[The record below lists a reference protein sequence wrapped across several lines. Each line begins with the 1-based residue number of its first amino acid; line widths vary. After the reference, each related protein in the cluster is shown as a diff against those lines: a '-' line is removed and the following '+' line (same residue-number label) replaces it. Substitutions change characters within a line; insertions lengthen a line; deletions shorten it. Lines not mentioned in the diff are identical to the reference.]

1 MTFRP
6 KFITFDCHGT
16 MILFDMAGAARDHYS
31 AMMTPAQM
39 DTFIADFSAYR
50 LDEVLGAWK
59 PYAEIVHNALE
70 RTCKRNS
77 IAFDAAVA
85 EDIYNRVP
93 TWGPHADV
101 PAGLAK
107 IAPEIPLVALTNSM
121 NAQIPHNIA
130 KLGAPI
136 AHVFTAESAGAYK
149 PQMKAFEY
157 MLDQLGCGPEDI
169 LHVSSSFR
177 YDLMTAHDM
186 GIKNKV
192 WVNRGH
198 EPANPYYG
206 YTEIKDVSEL
216 PAVAGL

>member
-31 AMMTPAQM
+31 AMLTPAQM

-70 RTCKRNS
+70 RTCKRNG
-77 IAFDAAVA
+77 IAFDPAVA

-198 EPANPYYG
+198 EPANSYYG
-206 YTEIKDVSEL
+206 YTEIKDISEL
-216 PAVAGL
+216 PAVVGL

>member
-16 MILFDMAGAARDHYS
+16 MILFDMAGAARHHY
-31 AMMTPAQM
+31 AAELAPAQM
-39 DTFIADFSAYR
+39 EIFIRDFAAYR

-59 PYAEIVHNALE
+59 PYAEVVYNALE
-70 RTCKRNS
+70 RTCKRNGV
-77 IAFDAAVA
+77 AFDPAVA
-85 EDIYNRVP
+85 ADIYDRVP

-107 IAPEIPLVALTNSM
+107 IAGKIPLVALTNSM

-149 PQMKAFEY
+149 PQM
-157 MLDQLGCGPEDI
+157 
-169 LHVSSSFR
+169 
-177 YDLMTAHDM
+177 
-186 GIKNKV
+186 
-192 WVNRGH
+192 
-198 EPANPYYG
+198 
-206 YTEIKDVSEL
+206 
-216 PAVAGL
+216 